1 LPLAPMLVHLNDD
14 HLLTREQI
22 ADWLTAESL

>member
-1 LPLAPMLVHLNDD
+1 MLVHLNDD

>member
-1 LPLAPMLVHLNDD
+1 MLVHLNDD
-14 HLLTREQI
+14 HVWTREQI